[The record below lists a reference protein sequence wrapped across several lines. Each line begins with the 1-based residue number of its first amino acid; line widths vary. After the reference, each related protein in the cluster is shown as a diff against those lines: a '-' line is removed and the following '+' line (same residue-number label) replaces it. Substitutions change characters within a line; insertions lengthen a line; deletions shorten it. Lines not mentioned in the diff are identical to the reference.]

1 MLASAMTALP
11 TPPPSFTFDDVH
23 VVFSHLIPEDQE
35 RGFVPAYH
43 FIIRNAAGK
52 EAGHINFRIG
62 NTGHVLRVAGHIG
75 YEIQEKHR
83 GHRYALKACR
93 ALGPWIAGFGTEII
107 ITADPDNIPSLRTIE
122 ALGAEFINEIDV
134 PQDDPH
140 FARGSFRK
148 RRYRWTPDR
157 PED

>member
-1 MLASAMTALP
+1 MADLP
-11 TPPPSFTFDDVH
+11 TPPPSLSSEDVR
-23 VVFSHLIPEDQE
+23 VVLSHIIPEDQE

-43 FIIRNAAGK
+43 FIIRTAKGR
-52 EAGHINFRIG
+52 EAGHINFRVG
-62 NTGHVLRVAGHIG
+62 HNEHVLRVAGHIG

-107 ITADPDNIPSLRTIE
+107 ITADPDNAPSLRTIE
-122 ALGAEFINEIDV
+122 SLGAEFIDEIDV

-140 FARGSFRK
+140 FARGSTRK
-148 RRYRWTPDR
+148 RRYRWTADAAGA
-157 PED
+157 